1 VGSCNRSIA
10 SRELLIAALRIVRR
24 TAPAFEAGGNRALY
38 DVAGQGLPYDRYV
51 LERVEGRWYI
61 AE

>member
-1 VGSCNRSIA
+1 MA

-24 TAPAFEAGGNRALY
+24 TPPAFESGGNRALY